1 MPIILTKST
10 SLHDLPLTID
20 NVSLLPY
27 QGTDPETS
35 YALADRRQASIRS
48 HLIQLLTRH
57 RDDGNP
63 IACVVYDS
71 IMPWALDIAKEFGV
85 LGAAFFT
92 QSCAVNAIY
101 YNFHKG
107 WLSDVSLKQSSISL
121 DGLPILHPSD
131 LPSFVYEQH
140 KYPTILAFLSNQY
153 VALKDAHWIFVNTFD
168 SLEPKEVKWMEGQ
181 FPFKNIGPMVPSI
194 YLDGRLQNDKDYGI
208 SLLESSTDCTMKWLH
223 SKGQRS
229 VIYVSFGSAAELGKE
244 QMEELACGL
253 TQTNKFF
260 LWVVRE
266 SEIHK
271 LPYNF
276 IEDTAEKGLVV
287 NWCSQL
293 QVLAHKSVGCFVT
306 HCGWNSTLEAL
317 SLGVPLVTMPQ
328 WTDQPTN
335 AKYVEDVWRI
345 GKRARKDEDG
355 ICRREEIEFCV
366 NEVMEGG
373 EVSEEIRENV
383 RKWRELAKAALDE
396 GGSSHT
402 NINHFVQQLSRKT

>member
-1 MPIILTKST
+1 MDIRFEERKENEEKKVHVVMVSYPSQGHINPLLQFAKHLLHEGFEVTMPIILTKST

-35 YALADRRQASIRS
+35 YALAERRQASIRS

-168 SLEPKEVKWMEGQ
+168 SLEPKVRSQISTYSSIIVYSFIFQFCFGYIIKKIPKFEFLFSKTTMERIWH
-181 FPFKNIGPMVPSI
+181 K
-194 YLDGRLQNDKDYGI
+194 I
-208 SLLESSTDCTMKWLH
+208 S
-223 SKGQRS
+223 
-229 VIYVSFGSAAELGKE
+229 
-244 QMEELACGL
+244 
-253 TQTNKFF
+253 
-260 LWVVRE
+260 
-266 SEIHK
+266 
-271 LPYNF
+271 
-276 IEDTAEKGLVV
+276 
-287 NWCSQL
+287 
-293 QVLAHKSVGCFVT
+293 
-306 HCGWNSTLEAL
+306 
-317 SLGVPLVTMPQ
+317 
-328 WTDQPTN
+328 WT
-335 AKYVEDVWRI
+335 
-345 GKRARKDEDG
+345 
-355 ICRREEIEFCV
+355 
-366 NEVMEGG
+366 
-373 EVSEEIRENV
+373 
-383 RKWRELAKAALDE
+383 
-396 GGSSHT
+396 
-402 NINHFVQQLSRKT
+402 